1 VLHLF
6 FNVLPALPSGVLIH
20 VHDVFLP
27 FDYPKQWIIDRRWEG
42 FREQYVVHA
51 LLQGSREYE
60 VLWPG
65 HYLQRTLADF
75 SSYFE
80 FRPQG
85 LAASLWLRKLA

>member
-1 VLHLF
+1 
-6 FNVLPALPSGVLIH
+6 
-20 VHDVFLP
+20 
-27 FDYPKQWIIDRRWEG
+27 
-42 FREQYVVHA
+42 VVHA
-51 LLQGSREYE
+51 LLQGSLEYE

-75 SSYFE
+75 SSYLE